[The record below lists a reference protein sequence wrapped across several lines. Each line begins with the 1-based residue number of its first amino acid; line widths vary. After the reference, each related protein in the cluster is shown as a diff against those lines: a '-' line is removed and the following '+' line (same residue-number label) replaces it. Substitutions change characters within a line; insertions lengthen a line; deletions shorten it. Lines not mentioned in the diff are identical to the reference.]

1 MSNESRPAAR
11 AIVPFRARS
20 RAVPRQS
27 FVLSRRREFGFGG
40 CVWKKRED
48 GREEGH
54 YARASGR
61 AAWSGRAARR
71 AATTQSFGPAAD
83 FYRAT

>member
-1 MSNESRPAAR
+1 
-11 AIVPFRARS
+11 
-20 RAVPRQS
+20 
-27 FVLSRRREFGFGG
+27 VLSRRREFGFGG

-61 AAWSGRAARR
+61 AGSLEWTPGAA